1 MPRAFIGTVSVDGA
15 KGATLN
21 TQLERASQLAPG
33 TRFTQAKLTLALD
46 RMHSA
51 LAENGF
57 HKSSIT
63 QALTPHPDE
72 QLVDIAFQVA
82 SGVQTRVGTVQV
94 TGDSGMTIEEFRRH
108 AHLRTGARV
117 DHDTVNRALA
127 GVLKHYQGQE
137 RLEAEI
143 KLESGQYAADTNKT
157 NFHFSANQGPQVK
170 VLVEGA
176 KMGPERIK
184 HIIPVFEEGTVDDDL
199 LNEGN
204 RRLRDYYQ
212 RLGFFDIKVDHEMQ
226 STSAEKVVILYKV
239 RLGPRRRVERVS
251 VAGNHYFDSA
261 TLPRQARRLQ
271 PGACLGR
278 HRRIAGCLSKQRL
291 LKGEDHFRDEH
302 P

>member
-1 MPRAFIGTVSVDGA
+1 MLSISFEGVAAARLAPLPGNLAQAVDAPLNSEDLKKSLRQLFSTGLFETIQVEGLRLQDGVALVFKGMPRAFIGTVSVDGA

-72 QLVDIAFQVA
+72 QLIDIAFQVA

-176 KMGPERIK
+176 KWARSAS
-184 HIIPVFEEGTVDDDL
+184 
-199 LNEGN
+199 
-204 RRLRDYYQ
+204 
-212 RLGFFDIKVDHEMQ
+212 
-226 STSAEKVVILYKV
+226 STSFQSL
-239 RLGPRRRVERVS
+239 RR
-251 VAGNHYFDSA
+251 APW
-261 TLPRQARRLQ
+261 TTT
-271 PGACLGR
+271 C
-278 HRRIAGCLSKQRL
+278 
-291 LKGEDHFRDEH
+291 
-302 P
+302 